1 MGSATCEIEWF
12 DEQGRLTG
20 DDNPSIGRVRTKE
33 YDFVRPNGSVVHLAA
48 SPYRHICAA
57 HAKRLT
63 EPGKEIW
70 EWEQEQERGAG

>member
-48 SPYRHICAA
+48 SPYRPFA
-57 HAKRLT
+57 RRT
-63 EPGKEIW
+63 PSG
-70 EWEQEQERGAG
+70 